1 MRVARFR
8 CPVQPHHSLSG
19 VCNGTMPIPQA
30 SPGIVLRIRVSSFC
44 SREKASKC
52 RRCKILAS
60 ILVSAPPV
68 FALTR
73 WTAVKYSATTGACT
87 KCFGGPFNRTMR
99 TVFHHPSRSAGSC
112 PAGLLPEPPRS
123 LRPRAVQVWPESRRT
138 RWAIRRRGGRVSSSR
153 CYSSSEV
160 GLRRLAEEQALH
172 ICLNVELVP
181 VQLF

>member
-19 VCNGTMPIPQA
+19 VRKGTMPIPQV
-30 SPGIVLRIRVSSFC
+30 SPCIVLRIRVSSFC

-73 WTAVKYSATTGACT
+73 RTAVKYSATTGACT

-99 TVFHHPSRSAGSC
+99 TVFHPSRSAGSSSREYC
-112 PAGLLPEPPRS
+112 QSLLAASSSSSSLAGVAPDK
-123 LRPRAVQVWPESRRT
+123 V
-138 RWAIRRRGGRVSSSR
+138 GYSSSR
-153 CYSSSEV
+153 WACIRRQGGLFVV
-160 GLRRLAEEQALH
+160 GGRLATTAEEQARH
-172 ICLNVELVP
+172 KCLRWCQSNLNLIP
-181 VQLF
+181 